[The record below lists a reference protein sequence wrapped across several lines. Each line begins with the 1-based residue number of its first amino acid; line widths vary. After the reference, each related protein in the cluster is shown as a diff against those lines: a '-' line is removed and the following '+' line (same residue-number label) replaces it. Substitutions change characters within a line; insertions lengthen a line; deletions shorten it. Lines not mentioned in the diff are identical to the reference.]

1 MLYNI
6 VLLYSI
12 HKYTCVCIP
21 QITTKSESGVPLL
34 PSSNMEGLAAGC
46 SYSGDFSVTSSLAEE
61 LAAAVEDGASRHET
75 ASLESLEGE
84 ETELVKVA
92 ESSKAELAS
101 GDNVD
106 SASPSPLSS
115 GKQDVREKASR
126 KHPSLTVNTSAIPPP
141 LSRTSSSETPSSPF
155 LIPRNPFLATSGT
168 MANFQWSSGHVRL
181 LEDLLKSLQRIVSKW
196 RG

>member
-1 MLYNI
+1 M
-6 VLLYSI
+6 
-12 HKYTCVCIP
+12 CIL

-34 PSSNMEGLAAGC
+34 PSSNMEGLAAGF
-46 SYSGDFSVTSSLAEE
+46 SYSGDFSVTSSLVEE
-61 LAAAVEDGASRHET
+61 LAAVEDRGSQHET

-84 ETELVKVA
+84 ETKLVEVT
-92 ESSKAELAS
+92 ESSKMDVGEEKVS
-101 GDNVD
+101 
-106 SASPSPLSS
+106 STSPSPLPS
-115 GKQDVREKASR
+115 GKQEVSDVGEKASQ
-126 KHPSLTVNTSAIPPP
+126 KHPSLTVNASAIPPS

-168 MANFQWSSGHVRL
+168 MTKYQWSSGHIRL